1 MKLSAHCWFTAT
13 FIGTAVAGS
22 TAGFAEK
29 KYAPGVTDTEI
40 KVGQT
45 MPYSGP
51 ASAWGTI
58 GLAELA
64 YIKMINDRGGIA
76 GRKITL
82 VSLDDSFSPPK
93 TVEQTRKLMRKK
105 AWLSFMAP
113 SVRETSQF
121 PNTSMMKRCRRCL
134 SPPHW
139 KNTMTRSTFRGRW
152 ACCRPT
158 SWKEKPMRIHLGR
171 QARRQD
177 RGALYER

>member
-1 MKLSAHCWFTAT
+1 MKLSAHCWFAAT
-13 FIGTAVAGS
+13 FFGIATAAS
-22 TAGFAEK
+22 TAAVAEK

-51 ASAWGTI
+51 ASAWGTV

-93 TVEQTRKLMRKK
+93 TVEQTRKLIEEEG
-105 AWLSFMAP
+105 
-113 SVRETSQF
+113 V
-121 PNTSMMKRCRRCL
+121 
-134 SPPHW
+134 
-139 KNTMTRSTFRGRW
+139 
-152 ACCRPT
+152 
-158 SWKEKPMRIHLGR
+158 
-171 QARRQD
+171 ARR
-177 RGALYER
+177 GSSSG